1 MLARMNQTRTEA
13 IRRIREWRQD
23 PIKFVRDNF
32 QVEPDAW
39 QAKVLRALP
48 GEAGKPTQAIRIAMQ
63 ACAGPGKSAV
73 LAWGGWYIMSCYAKP
88 GEHPKGV
95 AVSITADNLKD
106 NLWPELAKWRTRSP
120 YLSGA
125 FEWQKER
132 IFAKDHPET
141 WFLGARSFPKS
152 ANPDE
157 IGRTISGLHSAF
169 PFVLLDESGGI
180 HPAIG
185 RAAEQAMGNCTI
197 GWILQAGNPF
207 SLDGYLYLCA
217 TRLRDQWIIVRISG
231 DPDDPER
238 SPRIDAKWAQQQIDA
253 YGRDN
258 PWVMAYILGKF
269 PPSSINKLIS
279 PDECAIAAA
288 RRFRPEQIDWAPKVL
303 GFDAARFGDDR
314 NVLLPRQGLWSG
326 PCTVLRNATTQ
337 EIGGRIIRSKMDW
350 KWDACFADTAMSDAV
365 AYYCEQLGHRIQQIA
380 FGGGAKDP
388 TRFANK
394 RAEMMWTAAEFL
406 KGGGGLD
413 DDPELISEACAHT
426 YTFNAKGQ
434 IVVVEKDQ
442 VKKLIGRSPDKWDAY
457 ILTHADQVHIDQRDQ
472 HGRALVEDVGRAVID
487 DGRYG

>member
-1 MLARMNQTRTEA
+1 MNQQA
-13 IRRIREWRQD
+13 SDSIRRVREWRQD
-23 PIKFVRDNF
+23 PVKFVRDNF
-32 QVEPDAW
+32 RAEPDAW
-39 QAKVLRALP
+39 QTKVLRALP
-48 GEAGKPTQAIRIAMQ
+48 GDPSKVTQAVRIAMQ

-73 LAWGGWYIMSCYAKP
+73 LAWGGWYVMGCYARP

-106 NLWPELAKWRTRSP
+106 NLWPELAKWQQRSP

-217 TRLRDQWIIVRISG
+217 TRLRDQWVIVSVTG

-238 SPRIDAKWAQQQIDA
+238 SPRIDAEWARQQIAA

-269 PPSSINKLIS
+269 PPGSINALIG
-279 PDECAIAAA
+279 PDDCTVAAE
-288 RRFRPEQIDWAPKVL
+288 RKFRLEQVEWAPKVL
-303 GFDAARFGDDR
+303 GVDCARFGDDR
-314 NVLLPRQGLWSG
+314 TALILRQGLMCHE
-326 PCTVLRNATTQ
+326 PTILRNAKTQ
-337 EIGGRIIRSKMDW
+337 DIGGRIIQAKA
-350 KWDACFADTAMSDAV
+350 KPGWDACFADSAMLAGVVD
-365 AYYCEQLGHRIQQIA
+365 YTELLGYTVVPVP
-380 FGGGAKDP
+380 FGGKAKDSR
-388 TRFANK
+388 TFANR
-394 RAEMMWTAAEFL
+394 RAEMAWKACEYL
-406 KGGGGLD
+406 KAGGGIWN
-413 DDPELISEACAHT
+413 DPGMIQEFCAHT
-426 YTFNAKGQ
+426 YTFNGEGQ
-434 IVVVEKDQ
+434 ILIESKEQ
-442 VKKLIGRSPDKWDAY
+442 VKAKIGRSPDLFDAY
-457 ILTHADQVHIDQRDQ
+457 ILTHADQVHIEQRDQ
-472 HGRALVEDVGRAVID
+472 LGRAILEDVGHAVID
-487 DGRYG
+487 DGRYGL

>member
-1 MLARMNQTRTEA
+1 MNQQA
-13 IRRIREWRQD
+13 SDSIRRVREWRAD
-23 PIKFVRDNF
+23 PVKFVRDNF
-32 QVEPDAW
+32 HVDPDAW
-39 QAKVLRALP
+39 QVKVLRALP
-48 GEAGKPTQAIRIAMQ
+48 GDQSKPTQAVRIAMQ

-73 LAWGGWYIMSCYAKP
+73 LAWGGWYIMGCYARP

-106 NLWPELAKWRTRSP
+106 NLWPELAKWQQRSP

-185 RAAEQAMGNCTI
+185 RAAEQAMGNCVI

-217 TRLRDQWIIVRISG
+217 TKLRDQWVIVSITG

-238 SPRIDAKWAQQQIDA
+238 SPRIDADWARQQIAA

-269 PPSSINKLIS
+269 PPSSINALIG
-279 PDECAIAAA
+279 PDECAAAAA
-288 RRFRPEQIDWAPKVL
+288 RRFREEQFAWSPKVL

-314 NVLLPRQGLWSG
+314 NTLVPRQGLYCG
-326 PCTVLRNATTQ
+326 PIEVIRNAKTQ
-337 EIGGRIIRSKMDW
+337 ELGGRIIRAKSNW
-350 KWDACFADTAMSDAV
+350 GWDACFADSAMSAGVVD
-365 AYYCEQLGHRIQQIA
+365 YCEQLGHRIIA
-380 FGGGAKDP
+380 VEFGGAAKDAV
-388 TRFANK
+388 TYANK
-394 RAEMMWTAAEFL
+394 RAEMMFTAANFL
-406 KGGGGLD
+406 KSGGGIP
-413 DDPELISEACAHT
+413 DDPELIAEACAHS
-426 YTFNAKGQ
+426 YTFDAKGR
-434 IVVVEKDQ
+434 ILVEPKDQ
-442 VKKLIGRSPDKWDAY
+442 VKAKIGRSPDKWDGY
-457 ILTHADQVHIDQRDQ
+457 ILTHAEQVHIEQRDAFGQ
-472 HGRALVEDVGRAVID
+472 ILGGDVGHAIID